1 MARRSMRARPARI
14 LCVWLAFAWSAAAAG
29 PARAGNEP
37 ESAETRVEIS
47 PLLRPDEER
56 PMLLTTVPEPEQ
68 PGPR

>member
-29 PARAGNEP
+29 QARAGNEP
-37 ESAETRVEIS
+37 ESAQTRVAIG

-56 PMLLTTVPEPEQ
+56 PMLITTVPVPERAEP
-68 PGPR
+68 R